1 MSIIKIVRRN
11 IMFKPLQSLVACC
24 VVMASI
30 AMAVL
35 VLLLADGVHSGLTA
49 AAESFPIVAGSKG
62 SPNQLVLNTVFLKD
76 TPMSNISYAE
86 VEKLRA
92 NKNVALAIPFGYG
105 DNYCGFRLAGTEA
118 AIFDYEINPKRG
130 KWLHLAEGRAF
141 AAPFE
146 AVVGARMAQM
156 TGLKVGDTFQTS
168 HGMVQVPGS
177 KGHAQSYKVVGILQ
191 PVNGP
196 YDQCVLTDIKSIWAA
211 HAGHGAAAQ
220 GVTGVVIKPAGY
232 AQALAVLSQ
241 YRNNKEMQVV
251 FPSQIIIELFSV
263 MGDAE
268 KVLQIIS
275 YAVILLALIIIA
287 FTTYWAAAMR
297 RHDNA
302 IMRAIGAGQK
312 EIIKINF
319 LQGILLSCIGVGAGV
334 AAGHCVFT
342 LLADLLRQKTAV
354 NMAAGF
360 TAQEGVMVL
369 AVILA
374 AAVFSFIPAMAACR
388 TQAADNL

>member
-1 MSIIKIVRRN
+1 MGIIKIVRRN
-11 IMFKPLQSLVACC
+11 IMFKPLQSLIACLVVA
-24 VVMASI
+24 AGI

-35 VLLLADGVHSGLTA
+35 VLLLADGVHSGLSS
-49 AAESFPIVAGSKG
+49 AAEPFPIVAGTKG

-105 DNYCGFRLAGTEA
+105 DNYRGFRLAGTEA

-319 LQGILLSCIGVGAGV
+319 LQGMLLSCIGVGAGV
-334 AAGHCVFT
+334 AAGHGVFA

-388 TQAADNL
+388 RQAADDL

>member
-11 IMFKPLQSLVACC
+11 IMFKPLQSLIACC

-35 VLLLADGVHSGLTA
+35 VLLLADGVHSGLTS
-49 AAESFPIVAGSKG
+49 AAEPFPIVAGSKG

-86 VEKLRA
+86 VKKLRG
-92 NKNVALAIPFGYG
+92 NKNVGMAIPFGYG
-105 DNYCGFRLAGTEA
+105 DNYRGFRMAGTEKE
-118 AIFDYEINPKRG
+118 IFDYVINPQRG
-130 KWLHLAEGRAF
+130 KWLQIAEGRAF

-146 AVVGARMAQM
+146 AVLGARTAAM
-156 TGLKVGDTFQTS
+156 TGLKVGDTFKTS
-168 HGMVQVPGS
+168 HGMVEIPGS
-177 KGHAQSYKVVGILQ
+177 KGHAQEYKVVGILQ
-191 PVNGP
+191 PVSGP
-196 YDQCVLTDIKSIWAA
+196 YDQCVLTDIQSIWAA
-211 HAGHGAAAQ
+211 HAGHGAAVQ
-220 GVTGVVIKPAGY
+220 GVTAVLVKPAGY
-232 AQALAVLSQ
+232 AQALALLSQ

-251 FPSQIIIELFSV
+251 FPSQAIIELFSI

-302 IMRAIGAGQK
+302 VMRAIGAGQK
-312 EIIKINF
+312 AIIKINF
-319 LQGILLSCIGVGAGV
+319 LQGMLLACIGV
-334 AAGHCVFT
+334 AAGVAVGHGAFGA
-342 LLADLLRQKTAV
+342 LAGLMRDKTAV
-354 NMAAGF
+354 NLTAGF
-360 TAQEGVMVL
+360 TMQEGALLL
-369 AVILA
+369 AVIIA
-374 AAVFSFIPAMAACR
+374 AAVFSFIPAAAACR
-388 TQAADNL
+388 RQAADDL

>member
-1 MSIIKIVRRN
+1 M
-11 IMFKPLQSLVACC
+11 
-24 VVMASI
+24 
-30 AMAVL
+30 
-35 VLLLADGVHSGLTA
+35 
-49 AAESFPIVAGSKG
+49 
-62 SPNQLVLNTVFLKD
+62 
-76 TPMSNISYAE
+76 
-86 VEKLRA
+86 
-92 NKNVALAIPFGYG
+92 
-105 DNYCGFRLAGTEA
+105 
-118 AIFDYEINPKRG
+118 
-130 KWLHLAEGRAF
+130 
-141 AAPFE
+141 
-146 AVVGARMAQM
+146 
-156 TGLKVGDTFQTS
+156 
-168 HGMVQVPGS
+168 
-177 KGHAQSYKVVGILQ
+177 
-191 PVNGP
+191 
-196 YDQCVLTDIKSIWAA
+196 
-211 HAGHGAAAQ
+211 
-220 GVTGVVIKPAGY
+220 
-232 AQALAVLSQ
+232 
-241 YRNNKEMQVV
+241 

-319 LQGILLSCIGVGAGV
+319 LQGMLLSCIGVGAGV
-334 AAGHCVFT
+334 AAGHGVFA

-388 TQAADNL
+388 SQAADNL

>member
-1 MSIIKIVRRN
+1 MGIIKIVRRN
-11 IMFKPLQSLVACC
+11 IMFKPLQSLIACC

-35 VLLLADGVHSGLTA
+35 VLLLADGVHSGLTS
-49 AAESFPIVAGSKG
+49 AAEPFPIVAGSKG

-92 NKNVALAIPFGYG
+92 NKNVGMAIPFGYG
-105 DNYCGFRLAGTEA
+105 DNYRGFRIAGTEKE
-118 AIFDYEINPKRG
+118 IFDYVINPQRG
-130 KWLHLAEGRAF
+130 KWLQIAEGRTF

-146 AVVGARMAQM
+146 AVLGARTAAM
-156 TGLKVGDTFQTS
+156 TGLKVGDTFKTS
-168 HGMVQVPGS
+168 HGMVEIPGS
-177 KGHAQSYKVVGILQ
+177 KGHAQEYKVVGILQ
-191 PVNGP
+191 PVSGP
-196 YDQCVLTDIKSIWAA
+196 YDQCVLTDIQSIWAA
-211 HAGHGAAAQ
+211 HAGHGQAVQ
-220 GVTGVVIKPAGY
+220 GVTSVLVKPAGY
-232 AQALAVLSQ
+232 AQALALLAQ

-251 FPSQIIIELFSV
+251 FPSQAIIELFSV

-302 IMRAIGAGQK
+302 VMRAIGAGQK

-319 LQGILLSCIGVGAGV
+319 LQGMLLACIGV
-334 AAGHCVFT
+334 AAGAAAGHGAFAA
-342 LLADLLRQKTAV
+342 LSALMREKTAV
-354 NMAAGF
+354 NLAAGF
-360 TAQEGVMVL
+360 TVQEGVLLL
-369 AVILA
+369 AVVIA
-374 AAVFSFIPAMAACR
+374 AAVFSFIPAAAACR
-388 TQAADNL
+388 RQAADDL

>member
-1 MSIIKIVRRN
+1 MGIIKIVRRN
-11 IMFKPLQSLVACC
+11 IMFKPLQSLIACLVVA
-24 VVMASI
+24 AGI

-35 VLLLADGVHSGLTA
+35 VLLLADGVHSGLSS
-49 AAESFPIVAGSKG
+49 AAEPFPIVAGTKG

-92 NKNVALAIPFGYG
+92 NKNVGMAVPFGYG
-105 DNYCGFRLAGTEA
+105 DNYRGFRMAGTEKE
-118 AIFDYEINPKRG
+118 IFDYVINPQRG
-130 KWLHLAEGRAF
+130 KWLQIAEGRAF
-141 AAPFE
+141 EAPFE
-146 AVVGARMAQM
+146 AVLGARMAQM
-156 TGLKVGDTFQTS
+156 TGMKVGDTFKTS
-168 HGMVQVPGS
+168 HGMVEIPGS
-177 KGHAQSYKVVGILQ
+177 KGHAQKYKVVGILQ

-196 YDQCVLTDIKSIWAA
+196 YDQSILTDIQSIWQA
-211 HAGHGAAAQ
+211 HAGHGEAAH
-220 GVTGVVIKPAGY
+220 GVTSVLIKPSGY
-232 AQALAVLSQ
+232 AQALALLSQ

-319 LQGILLSCIGVGAGV
+319 LQGMLLSCIGVGAGV
-334 AAGHCVFT
+334 AAGHGVFA

-360 TAQEGVMVL
+360 TAQEGVMVMV
-369 AVILA
+369 VILA

-388 TQAADNL
+388 SQAADNL

>member
-49 AAESFPIVAGSKG
+49 AAEPFPIVAGSKG

-76 TPMSNISYAE
+76 TPMSNISYTE

-92 NKNVALAIPFGYG
+92 NKNVAMAVPFGYG
-105 DNYCGFRLAGTEA
+105 DNYRGFRMAGTEKE
-118 AIFDYEINPKRG
+118 IFNYVINPQRG
-130 KWLHLAEGRAF
+130 KWLQINEGRAF
-141 AAPFE
+141 EAPFE
-146 AVVGARMAQM
+146 AVLGARMAAM
-156 TGLKVGDTFQTS
+156 TGLKVGDTFKTS
-168 HGMVQVPGS
+168 HGMVEIPGS
-177 KGHAQSYKVVGILQ
+177 KGHAQEYKVVGILK

-196 YDQCVLTDIKSIWAA
+196 YDQSILTDIKSIWAA
-211 HAGHGAAAQ
+211 HAGHGAAVQ
-220 GVTGVVIKPAGY
+220 GVTGVLIKPAGY

-251 FPSQIIIELFSV
+251 FPSQTIIELFSV

-275 YAVILLALIIIA
+275 YAVILLSLIIIA
-287 FTTYWAAAMR
+287 FTTYWQQLCAGTTMLLCVPLAQGRKQLLKLTFCRACCFPALARQQAR
-297 RHDNA
+297 RL
-302 IMRAIGAGQK
+302 GT
-312 EIIKINF
+312 
-319 LQGILLSCIGVGAGV
+319 V
-334 AAGHCVFT
+334 
-342 LLADLLRQKTAV
+342 LLRRWHICCAKKLPLTLPQA
-354 NMAAGF
+354 
-360 TAQEGVMVL
+360 L
-369 AVILA
+369 L
-374 AAVFSFIPAMAACR
+374 CR
-388 TQAADNL
+388 KAL

>member
-1 MSIIKIVRRN
+1 MGIIKIVRRN
-11 IMFKPLQSLVACC
+11 IMFKPLQSLIACLVVA
-24 VVMASI
+24 AGI

-35 VLLLADGVHSGLTA
+35 VLLLADGVHSGLSS
-49 AAESFPIVAGSKG
+49 AAEPFPIVAGSKG

-105 DNYCGFRLAGTEA
+105 DNYRGFRLAGTEA

-319 LQGILLSCIGVGAGV
+319 LQGMLLSCIGVGAGV
-334 AAGHCVFT
+334 AAGHSVFA

-388 TQAADNL
+388 RQAADDL

>member
-49 AAESFPIVAGSKG
+49 AEPFPIVAGSKG

-76 TPMSNISYAE
+76 TPMSNISYTE

-92 NKNVALAIPFGYG
+92 NKNVAMAVPFGYG
-105 DNYCGFRLAGTEA
+105 DNYRGFRMAGTEKE
-118 AIFDYEINPKRG
+118 IFNYVINPQRG
-130 KWLHLAEGRAF
+130 KWLQINEGRAF
-141 AAPFE
+141 EAPFE
-146 AVVGARMAQM
+146 AVLGARMAAM
-156 TGLKVGDTFQTS
+156 TGLKVGDTFKTS
-168 HGMVQVPGS
+168 HGMVEIPGS
-177 KGHAQSYKVVGILQ
+177 KGHAQEYKVVGILK

-196 YDQCVLTDIKSIWAA
+196 YDQSILTDIKSIWAA
-211 HAGHGAAAQ
+211 HAGHGAAVQ
-220 GVTGVVIKPAGY
+220 GVTGVLIKPAGY

-251 FPSQIIIELFSV
+251 FPSQTIIELFSV

-275 YAVILLALIIIA
+275 YAVILLSLIIIA

-302 IMRAIGAGQK
+302 VMRAIGAGQK
-312 EIIKINF
+312 AIIKINF
-319 LQGILLSCIGVGAGV
+319 LQGMLLSCIGT
-334 AAGHCVFT
+334 AAGAALGHGAFAA
-342 LLADLLRQKTAV
+342 LAYLLREKTAV
-354 NMAAGF
+354 NLTAGF
-360 TAQEGVMVL
+360 TLQEGIMI
-369 AVILA
+369 AVVVAA
-374 AAVFSFIPAMAACR
+374 AAVFSFIPAAAACR
-388 TQAADNL
+388 RQAADDL

>member
-35 VLLLADGVHSGLTA
+35 VLLLADGVHSGLTV
-49 AAESFPIVAGSKG
+49 AAEPFPIVAGSKG

-76 TPMSNISYAE
+76 TPMSNISYTE

-92 NKNVALAIPFGYG
+92 NKNVAMAVPFGYG
-105 DNYCGFRLAGTEA
+105 DNYCGFRMAGTEKE
-118 AIFDYEINPKRG
+118 IFNYVINPQRG
-130 KWLHLAEGRAF
+130 KWLQINEGRAF
-141 AAPFE
+141 EAPFE
-146 AVVGARMAQM
+146 AVLGARMAAM
-156 TGLKVGDTFQTS
+156 TGLKVGDTFKTS
-168 HGMVQVPGS
+168 HGMVEIPGS
-177 KGHAQSYKVVGILQ
+177 KGHAQEYKVVGILK

-196 YDQCVLTDIKSIWAA
+196 YDQSILTDIKSIWAA
-211 HAGHGAAAQ
+211 HAGHGAAVQ
-220 GVTGVVIKPAGY
+220 GVTGVLIKPTGY

-251 FPSQIIIELFSV
+251 FPSQTIIELFSV

-275 YAVILLALIIIA
+275 YAVILLSLIIIA

-302 IMRAIGAGQK
+302 VMRAIGAGQK
-312 EIIKINF
+312 AIIKINF
-319 LQGILLSCIGVGAGV
+319 LQGMLLSCIGT
-334 AAGHCVFT
+334 AAGAALGHGAFAA
-342 LLADLLRQKTAV
+342 LAYLLREKTAV
-354 NMAAGF
+354 NLTAGF
-360 TAQEGVMVL
+360 TLQEGIMI
-369 AVILA
+369 AVVVAA
-374 AAVFSFIPAMAACR
+374 AAVFSFIPAAAACR
-388 TQAADNL
+388 RQAADDL